1 MKKAGLFILIILVMT
16 VLVAGKEIPKIEVS
30 KPVLINDARQGQ
42 PAYFE
47 FTIKN
52 NQAFGDILTIKPD
65 ELFVSP
71 ISKIFSS
78 VVLTPNQLEI
88 GSFKEKNVKAEVIL
102 FDDAEPNKNYVT
114 QIIISSI
121 KDSLIQETL
130 RLTVNL
136 FASDDIFEL
145 TSIIPES
152 GVVPGIGV
160 PIKIQ
165 AKNKLNS
172 YFKDIEI
179 KIEIEGKNFN
189 DKAIETLTFDKSE
202 VKTKEVLFNFGSSAS
217 PGTYTIK
224 ISAFDD
230 DNLKGYYEGSFEV
243 VPNFNIEEKIEK
255 DSGFLK
261 STTIVKKKNNGN
273 LPVEESYQLKKK
285 FIGDLFLKSNVERKV
300 VGDKNVWLFLI
311 KPEQEFTL
319 IIERNYRTV
328 FLGLLISI
336 LVIIVLYYSLKKEI
350 KIKKSLIKIKEYQNT
365 VEIKV
370 LIQVENTL
378 KKDIENLKIVDIVP
392 HLVKPTGDFS
402 TLKPSKIVRG
412 ETGIKLIWDIPVL
425 TGKEERILG
434 YRATTRLNVVGRLDL
449 PAAAVLYEYKNKTL
463 KIKSNR
469 LVLNR

>member
-1 MKKAGLFILIILVMT
+1 M
-16 VLVAGKEIPKIEVS
+16 
-30 KPVLINDARQGQ
+30 
-42 PAYFE
+42 
-47 FTIKN
+47 
-52 NQAFGDILTIKPD
+52 
-65 ELFVSP
+65 
-71 ISKIFSS
+71 
-78 VVLTPNQLEI
+78 
-88 GSFKEKNVKAEVIL
+88 
-102 FDDAEPNKNYVT
+102 
-114 QIIISSI
+114 
-121 KDSLIQETL
+121 
-130 RLTVNL
+130 
-136 FASDDIFEL
+136 
-145 TSIIPES
+145 
-152 GVVPGIGV
+152 
-160 PIKIQ
+160 
-165 AKNKLNS
+165 
-172 YFKDIEI
+172 
-179 KIEIEGKNFN
+179 
-189 DKAIETLTFDKSE
+189 
-202 VKTKEVLFNFGSSAS
+202 
-217 PGTYTIK
+217 
-224 ISAFDD
+224 
-230 DNLKGYYEGSFEV
+230 
-243 VPNFNIEEKIEK
+243 PNFNIEEKIEK

-328 FLGLLISI
+328 FLGLLIAI

>member
-1 MKKAGLFILIILVMT
+1 MKKAGLIILIILVMS

-30 KPVLINDARQGQ
+30 KAVLINEPRQGQ
-42 PAYFE
+42 PAYLE

-65 ELFVSP
+65 ELTVAP

-78 VVLTPNQLEI
+78 IELTPNQIDI
-88 GSFKEKNVKAEVIL
+88 GSFKEKTIKAEVIL
-102 FDDAEPNKNYVT
+102 FDNAEPNKNYVT
-114 QIIISSI
+114 QVIVTSI
-121 KDSLIQETL
+121 KDPSIQETV
-130 RLTVNL
+130 RLIVNL
-136 FASDDIFEL
+136 VESDDIFEL
-145 TSIIPES
+145 TPKIHEEGI
-152 GVVPGIGV
+152 VPGIGV
-160 PIKIQ
+160 PITFQ

-179 KIEIEGKNFN
+179 KVEIEGKNFN
-189 DKAIETLTFDKSE
+189 DKAIETLSFDKGE
-202 VKTKEVLFNFGSSAS
+202 TKTKEVLFNFGSSAS

-224 ISAFDD
+224 ISALDD
-230 DNLKGYYEGSFEV
+230 DKLKGYYEGSFEV

-261 STTIVKKKNNGN
+261 STIVVKKKNKGN
-273 LPVEESYQLKKK
+273 LPVEESYQLEKSL
-285 FIGDLFLKSNVERKV
+285 IGDLFLKSNVETKTINN
-300 VGDKNVWLFLI
+300 KNAWVFLV
-311 KPEQEFTL
+311 KPEHEFTL
-319 IIERNYRTV
+319 IIEHNYRIF
-328 FLGLLISI
+328 FLGLLIAI
-336 LVIIVLYYSLKKEI
+336 LVIIVLYYSLRKEI
-350 KIKKSLIKIKEYQNT
+350 KITKSLIKIKEYQNT

-370 LIQVENTL
+370 LIQIKNNL
-378 KKDIENLKIVDIVP
+378 KKEIENLKIVDIVP

-425 TGKEERILG
+425 TSKEERILG
-434 YRATTRLNVVGRLDL
+434 YKATTRLNIVGKIDL
-449 PAAAVLYEYKNKTL
+449 PAAAVLYESKDKTI